1 MVNDPQNGLEIK
13 QNLLAACKRCHPDA
27 NTNFPDAWMSHY
39 IPSPKHYPLVY
50 YVNLFYQ
57 YFIPLVLGGMALYIF
72 TDIFHRV
79 TVRRRQRQA
88 EISGSEG
95 QSE

>member
-1 MVNDPQNGLEIK
+1 MGVRSTTILESQWKSEYRI
-13 QNLLAACKRCHPDA
+13 NLIIFVRIYD
-27 NTNFPDAWMSHY
+27 
-39 IPSPKHYPLVY
+39 
-50 YVNLFYQ
+50 Q